1 MSRGAFILTALKPDS
16 GHSRSPDE
24 SQTLT
29 TELPFGAKEA
39 FMKRCGFLAGI
50 ARFCGSSVFCGSLIL
65 GSLLFGFSV
74 SFAADIG
81 FSRLDSGEGY
91 ITITGEIRAK
101 DAPDFITLADSL
113 SRGGI
118 PAKFVVLDSPGGQ
131 VMPALEIARRVS
143 EDGMGTVV
151 LENATCA
158 SACFLIFI
166 SGSARA
172 AMPGASMYVHRI
184 SDEDGDSLS
193 ARGYS
198 VTINDLYRKLKVP
211 DNIRMAML
219 DTPPGESYRLTEQD
233 LRNISTLSL
242 PEKPAPKPQAQRGSA
257 SGQGIFSSG
266 RALATPQNPSP
277 ADDVFAEID
286 RQVEELAKSDDLR
299 SGIWATDAYY
309 RSIPLYDT
317 RGLDFEEAAAKL
329 ARLIPGDRTGIPEYL
344 IGKMYQD
351 GLGGNVKQHETAWY
365 YYEKAANKGNG
376 LAIFRMGMYFKKHG
390 RDAEA
395 VSYILKAVKM
405 MVPAAVNYLGYIS
418 EQGIMVPQDYGM
430 AILMYYTGYRLGSD
444 QSSYALGNMFLNG
457 IGVDRDLKSAC
468 ALFRESASRGNLKAE
483 RVYRENCR

>member
-1 MSRGAFILTALKPDS
+1 
-16 GHSRSPDE
+16 
-24 SQTLT
+24 
-29 TELPFGAKEA
+29 
-39 FMKRCGFLAGI
+39 MKRFRFLAGI
-50 ARFCGSSVFCGSLIL
+50 SRFCGSSLFCGSL
-65 GSLLFGFSV
+65 LFSYALSSSSV
-74 SFAADIG
+74 SLAADIS
-81 FSRLDSGEGY
+81 FSRLDSGEAY
-91 ITITGEIRAK
+91 ITITGEIRAQ
-101 DAPDFITLADSL
+101 DAPDFISLTDSL
-113 SRGGI
+113 SQAGI
-118 PAKFVVLDSPGGQ
+118 PVNFVVLDSPGGR
-131 VMPALEIARRVS
+131 VMPALEIARRIS
-143 EDGMGTVV
+143 EAGMSTAV

-158 SACFLIFI
+158 SACFIIFI
-166 SGSARA
+166 SGASRA
-172 AMPGASMYVHRI
+172 AMPGASMFVHRI

-211 DNIRMAML
+211 DNIRIAML

-242 PEKPAPKPQAQRGSA
+242 PEKPAPKPLAQRKSA
-257 SGQGIFSSG
+257 SGGTFSSG
-266 RALATPQNPSP
+266 RSGGTAKKNP
-277 ADDVFAEID
+277 ADDFLDQID
-286 RQVEELAKSDDLR
+286 REVARLSQSDDLR

-317 RGLDFEEAAAKL
+317 RGMDFEEAVAKL

-395 VSYILKAVKM
+395 VSYILKAAKL

-418 EQGIMVPQDYGM
+418 EQGIMVPQDYSR
-430 AILMYYTGYRLGSD
+430 ALILYYTGYRLGSD

-457 IGVDRDLKSAC
+457 IGVPRDPEAGC
-468 ALFRESASRGNLKAE
+468 VFFRESASRGNLKAE